1 MFHNISEP
9 VLKCMRELEARDIAD
24 REDGTPRLQRLRQIP
39 PETGRFLALL
49 CAGAPKGAILEIGTS
64 GGYSA
69 LWLAQACR
77 QRGDVL
83 TTFEVLPEKVQLA
96 EKTFREAGVTDIVRL
111 IEGDA
116 RERLDQFPQIAF
128 CFLDAEKD
136 VYLDCYE
143 KIVPNLVKGGLLVA
157 DNAINHREALQSF
170 LDRALNDPRVDAL
183 VVSIGK
189 GELVCRKA

>member
-1 MFHNISEP
+1 MFHNIP
-9 VLKCMRELEARDIAD
+9 DPILRCMQELEARDLAD
-24 REDGTPRLQRLRQIP
+24 REDGTPKLQRLRQIP

-49 CAGAPKGAILEIGTS
+49 CAGAPEGVVLEIGTS

-77 QRGDVL
+77 QRGDIL
-83 TTFEVLPEKVQLA
+83 TTFEVLREKVQLA
-96 EKTFREAGVTDIVRL
+96 DETFRAADVTDVVRL
-111 IEGDA
+111 IHGDA
-116 RERLDQFPQIAF
+116 RERLDQFPKIAF

-143 KIVPNLVKGGLLVA
+143 KIVPNLAKGGLLVA
-157 DNAINHREALQSF
+157 DNTINHREALQPF
-170 LDRALNDPRVDAL
+170 IDRALGDPRVDAL
-183 VVSIGK
+183 IVPIGK